1 MSGKCPVCGAPISYG
16 TCNYCGYRESQSPLS
31 PNHPMAAHPGAY
43 PGSSQAPY
51 PAPSQNPF
59 PAPSYIPSA
68 NPQTPFPQQPLPQ
81 PPNPQV
87 VIVNQ
92 QSAMMNPPGFMPGV
106 SQKDKWIAF
115 WLCLFLGYFGV
126 HRFYVGKTGS
136 GILYLFTAGLFGIGW
151 IVDLIAI
158 PLGSFRDSYDLP
170 LR

>member
-16 TCNYCGYRESQSPLS
+16 TCNYCGYRESQPPSS
-31 PNHPMAAHPGAY
+31 PNPPMAAHPSAY
-43 PGSSQAPY
+43 PGSSQAP
-51 PAPSQNPF
+51 F
-59 PAPSYIPSA
+59 PAPSYSPSA
-68 NPQTPFPQQPLPQ
+68 NPQAPFPHQPLSQ

-92 QSAMMNPPGFMPGV
+92 QATMMNAPGFMPGV
-106 SQKDKWIAF
+106 SQKDKWTAF

-136 GILYLFTAGLFGIGW
+136 GILYLFTAGLCGIGW

-158 PLGSFRDSYDLP
+158 PLGSFRDSYDLL

>member
-81 PPNPQV
+81 PPNPQE
-87 VIVNQ
+87 
-92 QSAMMNPPGFMPGV
+92 
-106 SQKDKWIAF
+106 
-115 WLCLFLGYFGV
+115 
-126 HRFYVGKTGS
+126 
-136 GILYLFTAGLFGIGW
+136 
-151 IVDLIAI
+151 
-158 PLGSFRDSYDLP
+158 FRNKANRKP
-170 LR
+170 LRMTENMPLYHYV